1 MRSSFCGDFP
11 RAILGYE
18 QMANVDVIVVGAGVA
33 GSMTAA
39 LLGKQGFQVLLLEQ
53 ATFPR
58 PKICG
63 EGLMPAGAAIL
74 RKYGLLDD
82 LKLRGA
88 QSFSGIGFHLH
99 RGLHLELDFEEVN
112 PGARGWVVPRIS
124 LDERLASFAAA
135 QPGVSLCQGF
145 QVRSTEISQDQVQV
159 AGRHEGKLLT
169 HTGRLLIGADG
180 VRSRFH
186 GDSGIHRR
194 PQRSPRFGLGCL
206 YADLEASRDRVEV
219 HCSPAGEAY
228 VAPLGG
234 GAARIT
240 LLLSGQVRRQS
251 RDQLSDYYLENLKHF
266 PQLVARLKNPYPQ
279 QTVQST
285 GRVSLEVSRSH
296 ARRLLLVG
304 DAAGAVDPVTG
315 QGMTIALKDA
325 ETAAGFLGPCLS
337 EDRLSEKD
345 LSAYTRLR
353 RDYFSGAVEL
363 AELVLF
369 MVHRPWAARRA
380 VRALARHPALR
391 EKTIRAASE
400 VGSSPTLNSWDKGRF
415 LLGI

>member
-1 MRSSFCGDFP
+1 
-11 RAILGYE
+11 
-18 QMANVDVIVVGAGVA
+18 MANVDVIVVGAGVA

-63 EGLMPAGAAIL
+63 EGLMPAGAEIL
-74 RKYGLLDD
+74 RRYGLLND
-82 LKLRGA
+82 LKRLGA
-88 QSFSGIGFHLH
+88 QPFFGIGFHLPQ
-99 RGLHLELDFEEVN
+99 GLYLELDFEEVK

-124 LDERLASFAAA
+124 LDEQLASFAAA

-145 QVRSTEISQDQVQV
+145 QVRSTETSQDQVQV
-159 AGRHEGKLLT
+159 TGRHEGKLLT

-180 VRSRFH
+180 SRSRFH
-186 GDSGIHRR
+186 GNSGIHRR

-206 YADLEASRDRVEV
+206 YADLEAAGDRVEV
-219 HCSPAGEAY
+219 HCSQAGEAY
-228 VAPLGG
+228 VAPLGE

-240 LLLSGQVRRQS
+240 LLLSGRVKRQGP
-251 RDQLSDYYLENLKHF
+251 QLSDYYFENLKHF
-266 PQLVARLKNPYPQ
+266 PQLVTRLKNPYPQ
-279 QTVQST
+279 QTVRST
-285 GRVSLEVSRSH
+285 PRVSLEVSRCH

-315 QGMTIALKDA
+315 QGMTLALKDA

-345 LSAYTRLR
+345 LSAYDPLR
-353 RDYFSGAVEL
+353 HRYFSGAVEL

-369 MVHRPWAARRA
+369 MVQRPWAT
-380 VRALARHPALR
+380 RHAIRTLDRNPALR

-415 LLGI
+415 FLGI